1 VIVSE
6 VIELCGFVGW
16 IPSEAIVLREYVGKG
31 SYMGMYVGMYMGM
44 YMVYLYSEQRNAH
57 PDDLIAS

>member
-31 SYMGMYVGMYMGM
+31 SYMGMY
-44 YMVYLYSEQRNAH
+44 MVYLYSEQRNAY